1 MRRVAFVITIKITTK
16 APVATAGK
24 IKSLFLSMLYDGSF
38 RSFQKL
44 QVYIF
49 FVGGTKLKLQD
60 ITFYVPLVHTNL
72 HYITHAHANY
82 LGNLDKVR
90 SS

>member
-16 APVATAGK
+16 APVSTAGK

-44 QVYIF
+44 QV
-49 FVGGTKLKLQD
+49 
-60 ITFYVPLVHTNL
+60 YVPLVHTNL